1 MISSRGDVQKVD
13 VVVVGAGPAGSAAAR
28 RCAASGLDTVLY
40 EKMKLPRDKVCS
52 GLIVGVAAQKL
63 VRREFGEI
71 PLEVLSD
78 PSHYK
83 GIVIY
88 VSGTAPSVIDHRIP
102 TGWRR
107 EIDFWMTEKA
117 REAGARIYDGCVMR
131 ALEIVGDLVKVTF
144 SSGGKETSVL
154 ASHVIGAD
162 GVHSAVRRSLFP
174 ELKVS
179 FQQEIRECFKGAFPL
194 DRNYYHAFYTPGK
207 SWFDIHHKGPHFCL
221 AVSAKPGEVKG
232 RLGQVKDFLLRE
244 FRFDPQTK
252 PLWRDASMEPRIHEN
267 LIDGSFRPAKGRV
280 LLTGDA
286 AGFQLPTSEGI
297 GTALLSG
304 IMAADSVVEAEK
316 GGLQAAA
323 PSYLRRVSLIIETI
337 ERQLGAANNSRYR
350 ETDWDLREIAEGI
363 RSLMTRAIFEDTFSL

>member
-1 MISSRGDVQKVD
+1 MSSGGDVQKVD

-28 RCAASGLDTVLY
+28 RCAVSGLDTVLC
-40 EKMKLPRDKVCS
+40 EKMRLPRDKVCS
-52 GLIVGVAAQKL
+52 GLIVGLAAQRL
-63 VRREFGEI
+63 VRWEFGEI
-71 PLEVLSD
+71 PLEVLAD
-78 PSHYK
+78 PYHYS

-88 VSGTAPSVIDHRIP
+88 VSGTAPSVIEHRMP

-117 REAGARIYDGCVMR
+117 REAGAMIRDGCCMKH
-131 ALEIVGDLVKVTF
+131 LEVEGDRVRVTF
-144 SSGGKETSVL
+144 SGGGKDTSVL

-174 ELKVS
+174 ELKAR
-179 FQQEIRECFKGAFPL
+179 FQQEIRECFDGAFPL

-221 AVSAKPGEVKG
+221 EVSARPGEIKE
-232 RLGQVKDFLLRE
+232 RLGQVKDFLFRE
-244 FRFDPQTK
+244 FRFDPRTL

-304 IMAADSVVEAEK
+304 VMAADTVVEAEK
-316 GGLQAAA
+316 RGEEAA
-323 PSYLRRVSLIIETI
+323 PSYLQRVSLIIETI
-337 ERQLGAANNSRYR
+337 ERQLAAANNSRYK
-350 ETDWDLREIAEGI
+350 ETGWDLQEVAEGI
-363 RSLMTRAIFEDTFSL
+363 CSLMTRAIFDDTFSL